1 MYRLSVMILLSAL
14 LTLPGCRR
22 EPKRPAAP
30 NGTAA
35 LMDQIAKAPGYR
47 PPTDGRLTR
56 NQIKMYLDIQR
67 REQEIRKTRSGNNAE
82 GATAGLRA
90 ARELGYNPREY
101 AWVRDRVQDAEML
114 QATQA
119 LSRQVA
125 EARQAILARLR
136 QQRETAK
143 SAGERAEIDKQ
154 IRELETPSG
163 ADRAD
168 PVREA
173 NAALLAEARHGR

>member
-1 MYRLSVMILLSAL
+1 MSAL

-30 NGTAA
+30 NGTAT
-35 LMDQIAKAPGYR
+35 LMDQVAKAPGYR

-56 NQIKMYLDIQR
+56 RQIAIYLEVQR
-67 REQEIRKTRSGNNAE
+67 REQEIRKTESE

>member
-22 EPKRPAAP
+22 EPQRPAAP

-35 LMDQIAKAPGYR
+35 LMDQVAKAPDYK
-47 PPTDGRLTR
+47 PPADGRLTR
-56 NQIKMYLDIQR
+56 RQIAIYLEVQR
-67 REQEIRKTRSGNNAE
+67 REQEIRKTMSGNNAE

-90 ARELGYNPREY
+90 SRELGYNPKEY
-101 AWVRDRVQDAEML
+101 SWVRDRVQDAEML
-114 QATQA
+114 RMTQA

-136 QQRETAK
+136 RQRETAK
-143 SAGERAEIDKQ
+143 SASERAGIDKQ

-163 ADRAD
+163 AAEAD

-173 NAALLAEARHGR
+173 NAALLAEVRHGQ

>member
-22 EPKRPAAP
+22 EPQRPAAP
-30 NGTAA
+30 HGTAA
-35 LMDQIAKAPGYR
+35 LMDQVAKAPDYK
-47 PPTDGRLTR
+47 PPADGRLTR
-56 NQIKMYLDIQR
+56 RQIAIYLEVRR
-67 REQEIRKTRSGNNAE
+67 REQEVRKTGAE

-90 ARELGYNPREY
+90 ARELGYNPKEY

-114 QATQA
+114 QTTQA

-136 QQRETAK
+136 QQRETVK

-163 ADRAD
+163 TDKAD
-168 PVREA
+168 PEGEA
-173 NAALLAEARHGR
+173 NAALLAEAQHGR